1 MERFIEFILNHYI
14 YSLALAVVTYLLI
27 QELFDSAFKKFSTI
41 TPLLAVV
48 KMNESD
54 TLIIDVREAPDFV
67 QSHIENAVNTPLSK
81 LSDYLKKIADH
92 QKKPVLIACQ
102 NGTRSLT
109 AAKLLTKEGFEQVFV
124 INGGMQAWEEDY
136 KLPVKL
142 QSKNKAKAGA

>member
-1 MERFIEFILNHYI
+1 MERFFEFILNHYI

-27 QELFDSAFKKFSTI
+27 QELFDTAFKKYSSI

-54 TLIIDVREAPDFV
+54 SLIIDVREAPDFV

-81 LSDYLKKIADH
+81 LNEYLKKITDH
-92 QKKPVLIACQ
+92 KNKPVLIACQ
-102 NGTRSLT
+102 NGTRSLS

-124 INGGMQAWEEDY
+124 INGGMDAWVEDY
-136 KLPVKL
+136 KLPVRLNGK
-142 QSKNKAKAGA
+142 SRAAT

>member
-1 MERFIEFILNHYI
+1 MERFFEFILNHYI

-27 QELFDSAFKKFSTI
+27 QELFDSAFKKFSSI
-41 TPLLAVV
+41 SPMLAVA
-48 KMNESD
+48 KMNDSD

-81 LSDYLKKIADH
+81 LSENLKKIAEH
-92 QKKPVLIACQ
+92 KHKPVLIACQ
-102 NGTRSLT
+102 NGTRSLS
-109 AAKLLTKEGFEQVFV
+109 AAKLLTKEGFDQVFV

-142 QSKNKAKAGA
+142 ANKNKSNI

>member
-1 MERFIEFILNHYI
+1 MERFFEFILNHYI

-27 QELFDSAFKKFSTI
+27 QELFDTAFKKYSSI

-81 LSDYLKKIADH
+81 LNEYLKKITDH
-92 QKKPVLIACQ
+92 KNKPVLIACQ
-102 NGTRSLT
+102 NGTRSLS

-124 INGGMQAWEEDY
+124 INGGMDAWVEDY
-136 KLPVKL
+136 KLPVRLNGK
-142 QSKNKAKAGA
+142 SRAAT